1 MRKSIKDSLD
11 INGIMK
17 RRCGESC
24 DGPVIA
30 QAVVSSC
37 TSEQAC
43 AARWCQYINETLIS
57 YERGTYASAHSRALT
72 SWNFCGDCGT
82 GNYDNDGINF
92 YAYSQISCTGFI
104 KFAHGYLDIA
114 NI

>member
-43 AARWCQYINETLIS
+43 AARWCQYINELFDD
-57 YERGTYASAHSRALT
+57 SRLPQPIAPNL
-72 SWNFCGDCGT
+72 
-82 GNYDNDGINF
+82 DGPSMLKSDVDEVVKRHF
-92 YAYSQISCTGFI
+92 RI
-104 KFAHGYLDIA
+104 KNGIK
-114 NI
+114 